1 MSPYKYAGS
10 QEVNGGLQD
19 VNESEYCHMV
29 IYGSQL
35 WLWVQKPHPPAA
47 QIHLFVRSSQAKES
61 GLKGKEFKLG
71 FFQIEDELRVCK
83 KYKIKKRIILNWLM
97 QSYSRIKDNNAENML
112 SW

>member
-29 IYGSQL
+29 IYGTQL

-47 QIHLFVRSSQAKES
+47 QILCSRGAANQRKD
-61 GLKGKEFKLG
+61 GLKGKDFKQL
-71 FFQIEDELRVCK
+71 FFRQRM
-83 KYKIKKRIILNWLM
+83 N
-97 QSYSRIKDNNAENML
+97 
-112 SW
+112 